1 MGLQEWSFSMSE
13 WRWYTY
19 LMRQC
24 DCILGN
30 VGQQGEYQNKTSN
43 RSIIS
48 VSWPHA
54 LRRHALE
61 TGALISLCTGLKSV
75 LNSDHS
81 HLHSRFPK
89 SVLIL
94 FSGKWDVVS
103 VFSDCRT
110 WTSSINITG
119 GNWREMQVL
128 SPLQNQKLL
137 VWGQQSQCSCG
148 LWGDSHYRGKRTACC
163 RTGLAEAKSP
173 RRKTPELNPCS
184 FRPCTS
190 SENLQS
196 LSVLFYK
203 MGIISESTI

>member
-1 MGLQEWSFSMSE
+1 MSE
-13 WRWYTY
+13 WRWYVY

-30 VGQQGEYQNKTSN
+30 VRQQGEYQNKTSN

-48 VSWPHA
+48 VSWHHA

-61 TGALISLCTGLKSV
+61 TGALISLCTGLQSV

-89 SVLIL
+89 SVFIL

-103 VFSDCRT
+103 GFSECRT

-119 GNWREMQVL
+119 GTGERCKFSAHSRIRNSWCEV
-128 SPLQNQKLL
+128 SNPSVHAASGGIHTTGGKALL
-137 VWGQQSQCSCG
+137 
-148 LWGDSHYRGKRTACC
+148 
-163 RTGLAEAKSP
+163 
-173 RRKTPELNPCS
+173 
-184 FRPCTS
+184 
-190 SENLQS
+190 
-196 LSVLFYK
+196 
-203 MGIISESTI
+203 